1 MDKFE
6 LIDEIFKKNQG
17 YIRSSEVTKKNIS
30 RSYFLK
36 YVNEHKLMRV
46 ADGIYMTEDTWQ
58 DDMYVTQIRYPEA
71 IFSHETAA
79 YLLQLTDR
87 EPFELS
93 LTLKAGKSSTSLIKS
108 GVTVYKIKEN
118 LFEIGLISMES
129 PTGHKIRSYNDE
141 RTICDL
147 IRNRSSIEIQEIQ
160 SALKTYLRK
169 KERNIPKLM
178 RYAKLFSVDSV
189 ISQYMEV
196 LL

>member
-6 LIDEIFKKNQG
+6 IMDKIVQRNDG
-17 YIRSSEVTKKNIS
+17 YIRTSEATKNDIS
-30 RSYFLK
+30 RTHFLK
-36 YVNEHKLMRV
+36 YVETKHLIRV
-46 ADGIYMTEDTWQ
+46 AHGIYMTEDTWQ
-58 DDMYVTQIRYPEA
+58 DDMYITQIRYSEA

-108 GVTVYKIKEN
+108 GVTVYKIKEK
-118 LFEIGLISMES
+118 LFEVGLISLES

-169 KERNIPKLM
+169 KDRNIPKLM
-178 RYAKLFSVDSV
+178 KYSKLFSVDSI

>member
-6 LIDEIFKKNQG
+6 VMDEIVQKNQG
-17 YIRSSEVTKKNIS
+17 YIRTSEVTKKNIS
-30 RSYFLK
+30 RTYFLK
-36 YVNEHKLMRV
+36 YVKENKLMRV
-46 ADGIYMTEDTWQ
+46 AHGIYMTEDTWQ

-87 EPFELS
+87 EPFKLS
-93 LTLKAGKSSTSLIKS
+93 LTLKAGKSSSSLIKT
-108 GVTVYKIKEN
+108 GVSVYKIKEN
-118 LFEIGLISMES
+118 LYEIGLKLTES
-129 PTGHKIRSYNDE
+129 PTGHKVRSYNEE

>member
-1 MDKFE
+1 MDKFAVM
-6 LIDEIFKKNQG
+6 DEIVRRNEG
-17 YIRSSEVTKKNIS
+17 YIRTSEARENDISRTYFSEYVKKN
-30 RSYFLK
+30 
-36 YVNEHKLMRV
+36 NLMRV
-46 ADGIYMTEDTWQ
+46 AHGIYMTEDTWQ

-93 LTLKAGKSSTSLIKS
+93 LTLKAGKSSTSLIKT

-118 LFEIGLISMES
+118 LFEIGLISLQS

-178 RYAKLFSVDSV
+178 RYAKLLSVDSI
-189 ISQYMEV
+189 ISLYMKM